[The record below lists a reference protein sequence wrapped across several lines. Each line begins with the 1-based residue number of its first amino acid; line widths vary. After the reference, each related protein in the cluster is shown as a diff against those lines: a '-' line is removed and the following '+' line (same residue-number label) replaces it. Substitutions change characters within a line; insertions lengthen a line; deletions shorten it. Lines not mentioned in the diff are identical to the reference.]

1 MAVVTINPGESI
13 ESALRR
19 FKRKVMTE
27 EIIKDAKKHAF
38 FMPPG
43 QKAKLK
49 SALARKRNKKKG
61 LLTNDDGIHSNGLLT
76 LERALHEVGDVFV
89 VAPATEMSGA
99 SHSLTLARPLRIR
112 QIDERHWTVDGTP
125 TDCVTLALHKILNEE
140 QLPHVCASGINHGGN
155 LGDDA
160 TYSGTVAGALEATI
174 LGVPG
179 LAVSLVARENFDFT
193 EAARFAVLAVNKI
206 LSEGLPEGTLL
217 NMNVPLGDIKG
228 VRGTRQGIKNARPV
242 ISEHIDPR
250 GKPYFWIGEQYFR
263 SKAEDGTD
271 YRAIEEGYVSIT
283 PLKSDMTDHGVLT
296 QLESWSYLASSEVL
310 QG

>member
-1 MAVVTINPGESI
+1 
-13 ESALRR
+13 
-19 FKRKVMTE
+19 MTR
-27 EIIKDAKKHAF
+27 I
-38 FMPPG
+38 
-43 QKAKLK
+43 
-49 SALARKRNKKKG
+49 

-76 LERALHEVGDVFV
+76 LERALREVGDVFV
-89 VAPATEMSGA
+89 VAPAMEMSGA
-99 SHSLTLARPLRIR
+99 SHSLTLSRPLRIR

-125 TDCVTLALHKILNEE
+125 TDCVTLALHKILSED

-160 TYSGTVAGALEATI
+160 TYSG
-174 LGVPG
+174 
-179 LAVSLVARENFDFT
+179 LAVSLVARENFDFA
-193 EAARFAVLAVNKI
+193 EAARFALLGVRKI
-206 LSEGLPEGTLL
+206 LTEGLPEGTLL

-228 VRGTRQGIKNARPV
+228 VRVTRQGIKNARPV

-296 QLESWSYLASSEVL
+296 QLESWNYLSSSEVL
-310 QG
+310 QS